1 VEMQKPDAGCLL
13 AFLDSLLMKSDAQ
26 NPAWNLE
33 KIRSGRPNSWNY
45 VDGCMIYAI
54 LEFYLITGE
63 KNYLRFADEFM
74 EWFVREDGSIQTY
87 QEEDYNL
94 DNINPAKNL
103 FTLCDLTGKDR
114 YCTGIETVYRQ
125 IRHQPRTNEGSFWH
139 KKIYPNQVWLDG
151 LYMAQPF
158 YMEYETR
165 CHGMRRCLDIV
176 QQFLRVR
183 QSLRDE
189 TTGLY
194 YHGYDESRTMYW
206 ADPKTGC
213 SQNFWLRAI
222 GWLTCAL
229 TDTLEK
235 MDEQLYYE
243 CRQLS
248 AMLKELV
255 DALLLYQQDCGMFYQ
270 VVDRPDEP
278 GNYPET
284 SGTLLIAYSLLKAVR
299 LELLP
304 RRYRTYGERAFY
316 GTIDRYLRRDG
327 SGELTLGGICLVAGL
342 GGAQKRDGSLAY
354 YLSEPVVENEGK
366 GLAPLF
372 MAYSEILRAQE
383 GPCKTHSGEISWN

>member
-1 VEMQKPDAGCLL
+1 MKMQKPDAGCLL
-13 AFLDSLLMKSDAQ
+13 PFLDSLLLKSDAQ

-33 KIRSGRPNSWNY
+33 KIRSGKPNRWNY
-45 VDGCMIYAI
+45 VDGCMIYAV
-54 LEFYLITGE
+54 LEFYRITG
-63 KNYLRFADEFM
+63 KKSYLRFADEFM
-74 EWFVREDGSIQTY
+74 GWFVREDGSIQTY
-87 QEEDYNL
+87 REEDYNL
-94 DNINPAKNL
+94 DNINPARNL
-103 FTLCDLTGKDR
+103 ITLCDLTGKDR
-114 YCTGIETVYRQ
+114 YRAGIETVYRQ
-125 IRHQPRTNEGSFWH
+125 IGHQPRTNEGSFWH

-165 CHGMRRCLDIV
+165 RHGMRCCLDIA

-183 QSLRDE
+183 RHLRDDK
-189 TTGLY
+189 TGLY
-194 YHGYDESRTMYW
+194 YHGYDESRAMYW
-206 ADPKTGC
+206 SDPKTGC

-243 CRQLS
+243 YRQLS

-255 DALLLYQQDCGMFYQ
+255 DALLPYQQDCGMFYQ

-278 GNYPET
+278 RNYPET
-284 SGTLLIAYSLLKAVR
+284 SGTLLISYGILKAAR

-304 RRYRTYGERAFY
+304 RRYRVYGERAFY

-342 GGAQKRDGSLAY
+342 GGVQKRDGSLAY
-354 YLSEPVVENEGK
+354 YLSEPVVGNEGK

-383 GPCKTHSGEISWN
+383 EPSKTPSGGIP

>member
-1 VEMQKPDAGCLL
+1 MAMQKPDAGCLL
-13 AFLDSLLMKSDAQ
+13 SFLDSLLMKSDAQ

-33 KIRSGRPNSWNY
+33 KIRSGKPNSWNY

-54 LEFYLITGE
+54 LEFYRITRE

-74 EWFVREDGSIQTY
+74 GWFVRDDCSIQTY
-87 QEEDYNL
+87 REEDYNL

-114 YCTGIETVYRQ
+114 YRAGIETIYRQ
-125 IRHQPRTNEGSFWH
+125 IRNQPRTKDGSFWH
-139 KKIYPNQVWLDG
+139 KKIYPGQVWLDG

-165 CHGMRRCLDIV
+165 CHGMRSCLDIV
-176 QQFLRVR
+176 QQFLWARR
-183 QSLRDE
+183 RLRDK

-194 YHGYDESRTMYW
+194 YHGYDETRAMYW
-206 ADPKTGC
+206 ADPDTGC

-222 GWLTCAL
+222 GWLSCAL

-243 CRQLS
+243 YRQLS

-255 DALLLYQQDCGMFYQ
+255 DALLPYQQNCGMFFQ
-270 VVDRPDEP
+270 VVDRPDES
-278 GNYPET
+278 GNYLET
-284 SGTLLIAYSLLKAVR
+284 SGTLLIAYSILKAVR

-304 RRYRTYGERAFY
+304 GRYRVYGERAFY
-316 GTIDRYLRRDG
+316 GTIDRYLNLNA

-366 GLAPLF
+366 GLAALF
-372 MAYSEILRAQE
+372 MAYSEILRGQKE
-383 GPCKTHSGEISWN
+383 PHTTSSGGIL

>member
-1 VEMQKPDAGCLL
+1 MAMQKPDAGCLL
-13 AFLDSLLMKSDAQ
+13 SFLDSLLMKSDAQ

-33 KIRSGRPNSWNY
+33 KIRSGKPNSWNY

-54 LEFYLITGE
+54 LEFYRITRE

-74 EWFVREDGSIQTY
+74 GWFVREDCSIQTY
-87 QEEDYNL
+87 REEDYNL

-114 YCTGIETVYRQ
+114 YRAGIETIYRQ
-125 IRHQPRTNEGSFWH
+125 IRNQPRTKDGSFWH
-139 KKIYPNQVWLDG
+139 KKIYPGQVWLDG

-165 CHGMRRCLDIV
+165 CHGMRSCLDIV
-176 QQFLRVR
+176 QQFLWARR
-183 QSLRDE
+183 RLRDE

-194 YHGYDESRTMYW
+194 YHGYDETRAIYW
-206 ADPKTGC
+206 ADPDTGC

-222 GWLTCAL
+222 GWLACAL

-243 CRQLS
+243 YRQLS

-255 DALLLYQQDCGMFYQ
+255 DALLPYQQNCGMFFQ
-270 VVDRPDEP
+270 VVDRPDES
-278 GNYPET
+278 GNYLEA
-284 SGTLLIAYSLLKAVR
+284 SGTLLIAYSILKAVR

-304 RRYRTYGERAFY
+304 GRYRVYGERAFY
-316 GTIDRYLRRDG
+316 GTIDRYLSLNA

-366 GLAPLF
+366 GLAALF
-372 MAYSEILRAQE
+372 MAYSEILRGQKE
-383 GPCKTHSGEISWN
+383 PHTTSSGGIL

>member
-1 VEMQKPDAGCLL
+1 MAMQKPDAGCLL
-13 AFLDSLLMKSDAQ
+13 AFLDSLLAKSDAQ

-33 KIRSGRPNSWNY
+33 KIRSGKPNSWNY

-54 LEFYLITGE
+54 LEFYRITRE

-74 EWFVREDGSIQTY
+74 GWFVREDCLIQTY

-114 YCTGIETVYRQ
+114 YRAGIEMIYRQ
-125 IRHQPRTNEGSFWH
+125 IRNQPRTKDGSFWH
-139 KKIYPNQVWLDG
+139 KKIYPGQVWLDG

-165 CHGMRRCLDIV
+165 CNGMRSCLDIV
-176 QQFLRVR
+176 RQFLCARR
-183 QSLRDE
+183 RLRDE

-194 YHGYDESRTMYW
+194 YHGYDETRTMYW
-206 ADPKTGC
+206 ADPKTGR

-222 GWLTCAL
+222 GWLACAL

-243 CRQLS
+243 YRQLS

-255 DALLLYQQDCGMFYQ
+255 DALLPYQQGCGMFYQ
-270 VVDRPDEP
+270 VVDRPNES
-278 GNYPET
+278 GNYLET
-284 SGTLLIAYSLLKAVR
+284 SGTLLIAYSVLKAVR

-304 RRYRTYGERAFY
+304 SRYRAYGERAFY
-316 GTIDRYLRRDG
+316 GTIDRYLNLNA

-366 GLAPLF
+366 GLAALF
-372 MAYSEILRAQE
+372 MAYSEILRGQKEPHA
-383 GPCKTHSGEISWN
+383 TASGGIL

>member
-1 VEMQKPDAGCLL
+1 MAMQKPDAGCLL
-13 AFLDSLLMKSDAQ
+13 SFLDSLLMKSDAQ

-33 KIRSGRPNSWNY
+33 KIRSGKPNSWNY

-54 LEFYLITGE
+54 LEFYRITRE

-74 EWFVREDGSIQTY
+74 GWFVREDCLIQTY

-114 YCTGIETVYRQ
+114 YRAGIEMIYRQ
-125 IRHQPRTNEGSFWH
+125 IRNQPRTKDGSFWH
-139 KKIYPNQVWLDG
+139 KKIYPGQVWLDG

-165 CHGMRRCLDIV
+165 CNGMRSCLDIV
-176 QQFLRVR
+176 RQFLCARR
-183 QSLRDE
+183 RLRDE

-194 YHGYDESRTMYW
+194 YHGYDETRTMYW
-206 ADPKTGC
+206 ADPKTGR

-222 GWLTCAL
+222 GWLACAL

-243 CRQLS
+243 YRQLS

-255 DALLLYQQDCGMFYQ
+255 DALLPYQQGCGMFYQ
-270 VVDRPDEP
+270 VVDRPNES
-278 GNYPET
+278 GNYLET
-284 SGTLLIAYSLLKAVR
+284 SGTLLIAYSVLKAVR

-304 RRYRTYGERAFY
+304 SRYRAYGERAFY
-316 GTIDRYLRRDG
+316 GTIDRYLNLNA

-366 GLAPLF
+366 GLAALF
-372 MAYSEILRAQE
+372 MAYSEILRGQKEPHA
-383 GPCKTHSGEISWN
+383 TASGGIL